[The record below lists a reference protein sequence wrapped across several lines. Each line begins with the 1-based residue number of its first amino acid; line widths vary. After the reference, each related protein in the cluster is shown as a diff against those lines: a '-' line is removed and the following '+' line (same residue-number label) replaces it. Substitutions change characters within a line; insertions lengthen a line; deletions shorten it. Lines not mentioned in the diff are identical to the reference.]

1 VKPVDA
7 HRRTSFDAM
16 AERYDAA
23 RPGYPDAL
31 FRDVLART
39 GARHVL
45 EIGAGTGQATLGL
58 ARLGCDVLALEPGP
72 RLAAILRAKVAG
84 FAGVRVVEST
94 FEEWSRSPTRCD
106 LVLAA
111 QSLHWVDPVVR
122 YAGAARVAP
131 YLAVV
136 VNATGPI
143 DPAIRAE
150 IDRAYERWTG
160 GDGNVRA
167 RHEVEIARREWAAE
181 IAASGL
187 YGPAHVVERPW
198 DDVHTAASYVR
209 RISTYSDHAT
219 LPDAVRAGLYA
230 DIAAAIDRQGGRL
243 VVPTV
248 ALACVA
254 RVL

>member
-1 VKPVDA
+1 V
-7 HRRTSFDAM
+7 
-16 AERYDAA
+16 AA
-23 RPGYPDAL
+23 
-31 FRDVLART
+31 
-39 GARHVL
+39 
-45 EIGAGTGQATLGL
+45 
-58 ARLGCDVLALEPGP
+58 
-72 RLAAILRAKVAG
+72 

-94 FEEWSRSPTRCD
+94 FEYWSRSPTRCD

-111 QSLHWVDPVVR
+111 QSLHWVDPAVR
-122 YAGAARVAP
+122 FIGAARVAP
-131 YLAVV
+131 FLAVV
-136 VNATGPI
+136 LNATGPI

-150 IDRAYERWTG
+150 LDRAYERWTG

-167 RHEVEIARREWAAE
+167 RHAVEVARREWTAE

-187 YGPAHVVERPW
+187 YGPARVVEFPW

-230 DIAAAIDRQGGRL
+230 DIAAGIDRHGGRL

>member
-1 VKPVDA
+1 
-7 HRRTSFDAM
+7 M

-45 EIGAGTGQATLGL
+45 EIGAGTGQATLAL

-72 RLAAILRAKVAG
+72 RLAAILRAKVAA

-94 FEEWSRSPTRCD
+94 FEEWNTSPTQCD

-111 QSLHWVDPVVR
+111 QSLHWVDPAVR
-122 YAGAARVAP
+122 YAGAARVAR

-136 VNATGPI
+136 VNATGPV
-143 DPAIRAE
+143 DPAVRAE
-150 IDRAYERWTG
+150 FDRAYDRWTG
-160 GDGNVRA
+160 AGDGNVRA
-167 RHEVEIARREWAAE
+167 RHPVEIARHEWTSE
-181 IAASGL
+181 IAASGH
-187 YGPAHVVERPW
+187 YGPVHVVEVPW
-198 DDVHTAASYVR
+198 EDVHTAASYVR

-219 LPDAVRAGLYA
+219 LPEAARAGLYA
-230 DIAAAIDRQGGRL
+230 DLAAAIDRHGGRL

-248 ALACVA
+248 ALAFVA
-254 RVL
+254 RTAGRTI